1 MLDRPEA
8 ASQPSG
14 AVRRYR
20 APARAASDAS
30 EASPID
36 GAAFLAILRRRKWL
50 LLASIVLCPLL
61 CAIAISQLTPRYTA
75 TGSLLYD
82 ASEDKLRELQS
93 ILRVD
98 PVTDAVMASQ
108 AEVLRGIPVVEQVAS
123 RLNLLANPEF
133 NIRQRPPSWLRRAL
147 STIHRAVVPRRAP
160 PAVELPGP
168 GLEPARSATLQAVR
182 AALVVV
188 PLKASHVLEVS
199 FTAEDPVIAAAAAN
213 IAMDYYVKSQLGLK
227 YGAVTKAYQWL
238 RERRD
243 QLRAEV
249 RDQEDAIER
258 YRARNRLVEGMH
270 ARLGSEQISLLS
282 ENVAHARNALAEA
295 ESRLDAASGRAGA
308 AAQAAIAPSVVQLRA
323 RHDQLSGQLQSM
335 LGRLGA
341 SHPDVLA
348 IRAQLVDVDRT
359 VAAET
364 GRVVAAAEAEVRADR
379 ERVETLQ
386 RDLGAQQ
393 SLIAQDSQAQVPLN
407 AMQRDLDASRSLL
420 QAVLERI
427 EQITQQQ
434 SIEAPDA
441 HEISH
446 ALIPERPSFP
456 RTVPWMAGATAFGL
470 ALGLLLVYVREQTDG
485 TFRCG
490 EEVRTALGMPC
501 LALIPRI
508 SRYALSGMS
517 IENYAAKKPRSVL
530 TEQLRTLRAGLLWPD
545 HPRVIAITAARAQ
558 EGKTTVTRTL
568 ARLAA
573 MNGEHVIVVDCDFR
587 HPASAKRAPGLLD
600 YLRDKAVLT
609 DIIRKDA
616 VTGTDYI
623 AGGKWETNALGL
635 LMSAAMAQ
643 LLLTLRQDYDLVL
656 LDTPPSEPITD
667 ARIVAGLAEAT
678 LLCIRWRHTSR
689 HLALHALERL
699 EEAHANVV
707 GAALTQVDIG
717 VHLRSG
723 YADAEVYHP
732 RYGGYFRE

>member
-1 MLDRPEA
+1 
-8 ASQPSG
+8 
-14 AVRRYR
+14 
-20 APARAASDAS
+20 
-30 EASPID
+30 
-36 GAAFLAILRRRKWL
+36 
-50 LLASIVLCPLL
+50 
-61 CAIAISQLTPRYTA
+61 
-75 TGSLLYD
+75 
-82 ASEDKLRELQS
+82 
-93 ILRVD
+93 
-98 PVTDAVMASQ
+98 
-108 AEVLRGIPVVEQVAS
+108 
-123 RLNLLANPEF
+123 
-133 NIRQRPPSWLRRAL
+133 
-147 STIHRAVVPRRAP
+147 
-160 PAVELPGP
+160 
-168 GLEPARSATLQAVR
+168 
-182 AALVVV
+182 
-188 PLKASHVLEVS
+188 
-199 FTAEDPVIAAAAAN
+199 
-213 IAMDYYVKSQLGLK
+213 
-227 YGAVTKAYQWL
+227 
-238 RERRD
+238 
-243 QLRAEV
+243 
-249 RDQEDAIER
+249 
-258 YRARNRLVEGMH
+258 
-270 ARLGSEQISLLS
+270 
-282 ENVAHARNALAEA
+282 
-295 ESRLDAASGRAGA
+295 
-308 AAQAAIAPSVVQLRA
+308 
-323 RHDQLSGQLQSM
+323 
-335 LGRLGA
+335 
-341 SHPDVLA
+341 
-348 IRAQLVDVDRT
+348 
-359 VAAET
+359 
-364 GRVVAAAEAEVRADR
+364 
-379 ERVETLQ
+379 
-386 RDLGAQQ
+386 
-393 SLIAQDSQAQVPLN
+393 
-407 AMQRDLDASRSLL
+407 
-420 QAVLERI
+420 
-427 EQITQQQ
+427 
-434 SIEAPDA
+434 
-441 HEISH
+441 
-446 ALIPERPSFP
+446 
-456 RTVPWMAGATAFGL
+456 MAGATAFGL